1 VTSVVRCG
9 TLFDGTGADPV
20 AHATLVVEDG
30 VLVDGT
36 PPEGAEVI
44 DLSGCFVLPGLVDAH
59 SHVTISIPLGDQWAQ
74 KREPAVAQ
82 ALRAPFNLRKDL
94 LGGVTTM
101 RVMGEEEWI
110 DLHVR
115 DAIRRGNFAG
125 PDLVCSTRP
134 LSSGNGYG
142 RITVGFDGVD
152 ELRRATREN
161 LYRGADFIKV
171 FATGGTSAVDGSTAA
186 EYSHDELAVIVEEAA
201 RAGTYVAAHATGGLG
216 LTAAVE
222 AGVGTIEHAS
232 MADDD
237 QIQLMLD
244 HDVWVVSTLGILFS
258 PEGVIAGEPERADE
272 IAETCERVEQR
283 MRRVLASG
291 IRFALGTDHVH
302 GGMAFEIQTAIRFG
316 VSPRDALLAATSRG
330 AEAIRVADRTGS
342 LVPGK
347 QADLIA
353 LRGDPLEDPTA
364 LDRIELVM
372 QRGRTV
378 L

>member
-1 VTSVVRCG
+1 VTLVVRCG

-30 VLVDGT
+30 VLVEG
-36 PPEGAEVI
+36 PVPEGAEVV
-44 DLSGCFVLPGLVDAH
+44 DLSACFVMPGLVDAH

-94 LGGVTTM
+94 LGGATTM

-125 PDLVCSTRP
+125 PDLVCATRP

-142 RITVGFDGVD
+142 RITAGFDGVD

-161 LYRGADFIKV
+161 LHRGADFIKI
-171 FATGGTSAVDGSTAA
+171 FATGGTSAVDGSTPS
-186 EYSHDELAVIVEEAA
+186 EYSRDELEVIVEEAE
-201 RAGTYVAAHATGGLG
+201 RAGTYVAAHATGGEG

-222 AGVGTIEHAS
+222 AGVSTIEHAS
-232 MADDD
+232 MADDA

-244 HDVWVVSTLGILFS
+244 RDVWVVSTLGILFS
-258 PEGVIAGEPERADE
+258 PEGVIAGEPERAAE
-272 IAETCERVEQR
+272 IAEVCERVEAR

-291 IRFALGTDHVH
+291 VRFALGTDHVH
-302 GGMAFEIQTAIRFG
+302 GGMAFEVQMAIRLG
-316 VSPRDALLAATSRG
+316 VSPREALLAATSRG

-353 LRGDPLEDPTA
+353 LRGNPLEDPGA

-372 QRGRTV
+372 QRGRV
-378 L
+378 VQ

>member
-1 VTSVVRCG
+1 VTVAVSCG

-20 AHATLVVEDG
+20 AQATLVVDDG
-30 VLVDGT
+30 VLVAGPAPD
-36 PPEGAEVI
+36 GAEVL
-44 DLSGCFVLPGLVDAH
+44 DLSGCFVMPGLVDAH
-59 SHVTISIPLGDQWAQ
+59 NHVTITIPLGDQWAQ
-74 KREPAVAQ
+74 KREPAVVQ

-110 DLHVR
+110 DLYVR
-115 DAIRRGNFAG
+115 DAMKRGNFAG
-125 PDLVCSTRP
+125 PDLVCATRP

-142 RITVGFDGVD
+142 RITAGFDGVD

-161 LYRGADFIKV
+161 LHRGADFIKI
-171 FATGGTSAVDGSTAA
+171 FATGGTSAVDGSTRS
-186 EYSHDELAVIVEEAA
+186 EYSREELEVIVEEAD
-201 RAGTYVAAHATGGLG
+201 RAGTYVAAHATGGEG

-222 AGVGTIEHAS
+222 AGVRTIEHAS
-232 MADDD
+232 LADDA
-237 QIQLMLD
+237 QIQLMVD
-244 HDVWVVSTLGILFS
+244 RDVWVVSTLGILFS
-258 PEGVIAGEPERADE
+258 PEGVIAGEPERAHE
-272 IAETCERVEQR
+272 LAETCERVEQR

-291 IRFALGTDHVH
+291 VRFALGTDHVH
-302 GGMAFEIQTAIRFG
+302 GGMAFEIQMAIRLG
-316 VSPRDALLAATSRG
+316 VSPRDALLAATIRG
-330 AEAIRVADRTGS
+330 AEAIRVDDRAGS

-353 LRGDPLEDPTA
+353 LRGNPLEDPSA

-378 L
+378 Q